1 MMMMMMM
8 MMMLMLTM
16 MVTMMTHKQHVKT
29 AVGTLAVHPIVIT
42 TRPYQTYE
50 GYRQQ

>member
-1 MMMMMMM
+1 MTMMMTMMMMM
-8 MMMLMLTM
+8 MMMLAM
-16 MVTMMTHKQHVKT
+16 MMMTHKQHVKT
-29 AVGTLAVHPIVIT
+29 AVGTLAVHTIVIT